1 MRLGLLFRRPLFI
14 YVFFLDVYGF
24 CATLKYR
31 CVLHL
36 IMAKKRISYEDDFDE
51 DDELLL
57 DRKAKRRLRQQQ
69 QQQQAAESQQE
80 EQQTSDDP
88 MTGVISLCQENRWRE
103 AVLACYSAMANYLA
117 EDKAM
122 QAEQIRLAMQKI
134 DRSLRRQMILAFIN
148 EAQKMLN
155 KE

>member
-1 MRLGLLFRRPLFI
+1 
-14 YVFFLDVYGF
+14 
-24 CATLKYR
+24 
-31 CVLHL
+31 
-36 IMAKKRISYEDDFDE
+36 MAKKRISYEEVFDE

-80 EQQTSDDP
+80 EKQGADDR
-88 MTGVISLCQENRWRE
+88 MSAVIALCQENRWRE
-103 AVLACYSAMANYLA
+103 AELACYSAMEYYLV
-117 EDKAM
+117 EDKAAI
-122 QAEQIRLAMQKI
+122 AEQIRMAMQKI

>member
-1 MRLGLLFRRPLFI
+1 
-14 YVFFLDVYGF
+14 
-24 CATLKYR
+24 
-31 CVLHL
+31 
-36 IMAKKRISYEDDFDE
+36 MAKKRFSYEEDFDE

-69 QQQQAAESQQE
+69 QQQQAAENQQE
-80 EQQTSDDP
+80 EQQASDDP
-88 MTGVISLCQENRWRE
+88 MMAVISLCQENRWRE
-103 AVLACYSAMANYLA
+103 AVLACYSAIEHYLV

>member
-1 MRLGLLFRRPLFI
+1 M
-14 YVFFLDVYGF
+14 V
-24 CATLKYR
+24 
-31 CVLHL
+31 
-36 IMAKKRISYEDDFDE
+36 KKRFSHEEEFDE

-69 QQQQAAESQQE
+69 QQQQAAESHQE
-80 EQQTSDDP
+80 EQQVSEDP
-88 MTGVISLCQENRWRE
+88 MTAVIALCQENRWRE
-103 AVLACYSAMANYLA
+103 AVLACYSAIEHYLV

-122 QAEQIRLAMQKI
+122 QAGQIQMAMKKI

-148 EAQKMLN
+148 ESQKMLN